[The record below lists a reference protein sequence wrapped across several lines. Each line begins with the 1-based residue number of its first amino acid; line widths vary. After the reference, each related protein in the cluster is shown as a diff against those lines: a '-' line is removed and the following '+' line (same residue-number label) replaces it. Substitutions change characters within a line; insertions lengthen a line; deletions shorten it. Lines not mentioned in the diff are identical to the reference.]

1 MLLGEK
7 GIAKGCATAAQKEGE
22 NVCVCVCVCACQCV
36 CVCVCVFMKTAW
48 ASDDQDEPAV
58 TLHAG
63 TELLIFHF
71 LGINCSTLMALCRIK
86 RFL

>member
-22 NVCVCVCVCACQCV
+22 NVCVCVPQ

-63 TELLIFHF
+63 TELLIFHVWE
-71 LGINCSTLMALCRIK
+71 STAQHLWPYVA
-86 RFL
+86 